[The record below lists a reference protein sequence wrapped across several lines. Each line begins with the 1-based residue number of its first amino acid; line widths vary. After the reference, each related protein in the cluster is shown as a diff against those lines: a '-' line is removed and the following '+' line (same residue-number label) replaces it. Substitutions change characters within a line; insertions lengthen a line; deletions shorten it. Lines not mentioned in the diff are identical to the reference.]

1 MTATP
6 LTLYNSL
13 TRSLTPFVPIDPA
26 LVRVYTCGPTVYNYQ
41 HIGNMRAFLFAD
53 TLGRVLRWKGYP
65 TKHVINITDVGHL
78 TSDADAG
85 DDKMEKAAAAE
96 AKSIWEIAAHYT
108 QAFKADVARL
118 NIDPPAEWTV
128 ATEHIPQMIAF
139 AQAIEKDCYLIEGG
153 LYFDTTRVPNYGS
166 LARAV
171 SDEGESRIDPVSGKR
186 HPQDFA
192 IWRRSPPGEQR
203 QMEWESPWGPG
214 APGWHLECSVMSRQ
228 HLGHPFDIHT
238 GGIDHREIHHPNE
251 IAQNQAHC
259 ACGDTGATVW
269 MHNNFLVERSGK
281 MSKSGGAFTTL
292 KTLVDR
298 GFHPLAYRL
307 MCLQAQY
314 RSELEFSWENLAA
327 AQTRLKRLAI
337 TVDALRSRP
346 AGGPSG
352 SAFAYRDRLDAAVS
366 DDLSTPR
373 ALPILDEM
381 LGDKRVAPA
390 DRLAALVDFDAVLGL
405 DLATIRREDLRVRP
419 ISATLDEATIA
430 DRLDERRAARAAKDF
445 PRSDAIRDELA
456 AAGVE
461 VMDGDPLGWD
471 WKLG

>member
-1 MTATP
+1 
-6 LTLYNSL
+6 
-13 TRSLTPFVPIDPA
+13 
-26 LVRVYTCGPTVYNYQ
+26 
-41 HIGNMRAFLFAD
+41 
-53 TLGRVLRWKGYP
+53 
-65 TKHVINITDVGHL
+65 
-78 TSDADAG
+78 
-85 DDKMEKAAAAE
+85 
-96 AKSIWEIAAHYT
+96 
-108 QAFKADVARL
+108 
-118 NIDPPAEWTV
+118 
-128 ATEHIPQMIAF
+128 
-139 AQAIEKDCYLIEGG
+139 
-153 LYFDTTRVPNYGS
+153 
-166 LARAV
+166 
-171 SDEGESRIDPVSGKR
+171 
-186 HPQDFA
+186 
-192 IWRRSPPGEQR
+192 
-203 QMEWESPWGPG
+203 
-214 APGWHLECSVMSRQ
+214 
-228 HLGHPFDIHT
+228 
-238 GGIDHREIHHPNE
+238 
-251 IAQNQAHC
+251 
-259 ACGDTGATVW
+259 

-292 KTLVDR
+292 QTLVDR

-337 TVDALRSRP
+337 TVDALRQRP

-352 SAFAYRDRLDAAVS
+352 SALAYRDRLDAAVS

-390 DRLAALVDFDAVLGL
+390 NRLDALIDFDAVLGL

-419 ISATLDEATIA
+419 ADAKLDEATIDA
-430 DRLDERRAARAAKDF
+430 RLDERREARAAKDF